1 VPVGPK
7 EPAARFA
14 AISERLGGLRHE
26 PALGAIG
33 SLSGVLASL
42 PASALLALTRLQAAT
57 IDFATSNLRGS
68 PVDLYAG
75 GARID
80 GNFPMGPR
88 EGSPLNVTMLSY
100 CGELQMGLHL
110 DPAAVTDPNALLECL
125 EESFDGLLAAGA

>member
-1 VPVGPK
+1 LNGV
-7 EPAARFA
+7 
-14 AISERLGGLRHE
+14 RHE

-33 SLSGVLASL
+33 SLSSLLATL
-42 PASALLALTRLQAAT
+42 PAPALLALTRLQAAT

-80 GNFPMGPR
+80 ANFPMGPR

-110 DPAAVTDPNALLECL
+110 DPAAVTEPDVLLECL
-125 EESFDGLLAAGA
+125 DESFGALLVAGA